1 MSSLVRRLRW
11 AGIIV
16 GMAGLLSGC
25 AMVSARKQGDMP
37 VASAGSNASGG
48 IDASAGPNSS
58 TGTNASTTNS
68 ASASN
73 NASASAGTD
82 TAVKKSASTNTN
94 TGTNGDPSANY
105 YSGTAT
111 DPHPLLH
118 DIEAYYTSPLRWD
131 VKDWA
136 FFAGAVGLVAGA
148 HHYDAQVRT
157 HFIKQGVQPI
167 GGSTKDLQD
176 AAPAAAAVVG
186 TWLYANLIDSSDGH
200 REAWNMLEAGG
211 LSGVTAY
218 ALKYVAA
225 RERPDQTSDPNK
237 WRSSGSSFPS
247 FHAAAAFAVGSVL
260 AESGNDDYRWIRR
273 LLGYGAVAGFTAY
286 ERLKHNAHWLSDDV
300 AGAAIGG
307 ATAHFVLERDAER
320 REARKNY
327 SVSLV
332 PLEGGAMLTY
342 SLTLE

>member
-1 MSSLVRRLRW
+1 MRCLRW

-16 GMAGLLSGC
+16 GVAGFLSGC
-25 AMVSARKQGDMP
+25 TTVSGRKQGDSP
-37 VASAGSNASGG
+37 VASAGSNVSGG
-48 IDASAGPNSS
+48 TGASTGADAS
-58 TGTNASTTNS
+58 TNASTGNNGS
-68 ASASN
+68 ASTGGA
-73 NASASAGTD
+73 D
-82 TAVKKSASTNTN
+82 TAVKKSTNTN
-94 TGTNGDPSANY
+94 TDTSVNVGYNAIYNSGPPANQ
-105 YSGTAT
+105 
-111 DPHPLLH
+111 HPLLL
-118 DIEAYYTSPLRWD
+118 DIKDYYTAPLRWD

-148 HHYDAQVRT
+148 HHYDTQVRT

-200 REAWNMLEAGG
+200 REAWNMVEAGG
-211 LSGVTAY
+211 LATVTTY
-218 ALKYVAA
+218 ALKFVAA

-237 WRSSGSSFPS
+237 WRASGSSFPS

-273 LLGYGAVAGFTAY
+273 FLGYGAIAGFTAY

-307 ATAHFVLERDAER
+307 ATGHFVLERAAER
-320 REARKNY
+320 TEARKNY
-327 SVSLV
+327 SVSLL

-342 SLTLE
+342 SLTIQ

>member
-1 MSSLVRRLRW
+1 MRCLRW

-16 GMAGLLSGC
+16 GMAGFISGC
-25 AMVSARKQGDMP
+25 ATVSGRKQGDAP
-37 VASAGSNASGG
+37 VASAG
-48 IDASAGPNSS
+48 DAAQ
-58 TGTNASTTNS
+58 
-68 ASASN
+68 
-73 NASASAGTD
+73 
-82 TAVKKSASTNTN
+82 KSANTNTN
-94 TGTNGDPSANY
+94 GGTDVGPSAGY
-105 YSGTAT
+105 YSGSQT
-111 DPHPLLH
+111 DQHPLLH

-148 HHYDAQVRT
+148 HHYDTQVRT

-200 REAWNMLEAGG
+200 REAWNMVEAGG
-211 LSGVTAY
+211 LASVTTY
-218 ALKYVAA
+218 ALKFVAA

-237 WRSSGSSFPS
+237 WRASGSSFPS

-260 AESGNDDYRWIRR
+260 AESGNDEYRWIRR
-273 LLGYGAVAGFTAY
+273 FLGYGAIAGFTAY

-307 ATAHFVLERDAER
+307 ATAHFVLERAAER
-320 REARKNY
+320 TEARKNY
-327 SVSLV
+327 SVSLL

-342 SLTLE
+342 SLTIQ

>member
-1 MSSLVRRLRW
+1 MSSLMRCLRW
-11 AGIIV
+11 TGIIV
-16 GMAGLLSGC
+16 GMAGYLSGC
-25 AMVSARKQGDMP
+25 ATVSAQKQDDRV
-37 VASAGSNASGG
+37 VASTGSNAG
-48 IDASAGPNSS
+48 
-58 TGTNASTTNS
+58 
-68 ASASN
+68 
-73 NASASAGTD
+73 AGTD
-82 TAVKKSASTNTN
+82 ASISLDSN
-94 TGTNGDPSANY
+94 TGSKANTDTNVGPGANGGPGTSVGPGANVGPGADY
-105 YSGTAT
+105 YSGSSINQ
-111 DPHPLLH
+111 HPLLG

-148 HHYDAQVRT
+148 HHYDTQVRT

-176 AAPAAAAVVG
+176 AAPAAAAVVA
-186 TWLYANLIDSSDGH
+186 TWLYANMIDSSDGQ
-200 REAWNMLEAGG
+200 REAWNMVEAGG
-211 LSGVTAY
+211 LSTVTTY
-218 ALKYVAA
+218 ALKYIAS

-237 WRSSGSSFPS
+237 WRASGSSFPS

-273 LLGYGAVAGFTAY
+273 FLGYGAIAGFTAY

-307 ATAHFVLERDAER
+307 ATAHFVLERDAAR
-320 REARKNY
+320 IEARKNY

-342 SLTLE
+342 SLTIQ

>member
-1 MSSLVRRLRW
+1 MRCVRW
-11 AGIIV
+11 AGVIV
-16 GMAGLLSGC
+16 GMVGFLSGC
-25 AMVSARKQGDMP
+25 ATVSGRKQGEVP
-37 VASAGSNASGG
+37 VASADANASGG
-48 IDASAGPNSS
+48 SNAGGGTGAGASPNAG
-58 TGTNASTTNS
+58 
-68 ASASN
+68 
-73 NASASAGTD
+73 ASASAN
-82 TAVKKSASTNTN
+82 ASTGAAGAETAAKNSANTN
-94 TGTNGDPSANY
+94 ANTGANVGPYANY
-105 YSGTAT
+105 SSSS
-111 DPHPLLH
+111 PSNQHPLLS

-136 FFAGAVGLVAGA
+136 YFAGAVGLVAGA
-148 HHYDAQVRT
+148 HHYDTQVRT

-186 TWLYANLIDSSDGH
+186 TWLYANLIDSTDGH
-200 REAWNMLEAGG
+200 HEAWNMLEAGG
-211 LSGVTAY
+211 LSTVTTY

-237 WRSSGSSFPS
+237 WRASGSSFPS

-260 AESGNDDYRWIRR
+260 AESGNDEYRWIRR
-273 LLGYGAVAGFTAY
+273 LLGYGAIGGFTAY

-307 ATAHFVLERDAER
+307 ATAHFVLERDAAR

-342 SLTLE
+342 SLTLQ

>member
-1 MSSLVRRLRW
+1 MRCLRW

-16 GMAGLLSGC
+16 GMVGFLSGC
-25 AMVSARKQGDMP
+25 ASVSARKQGDAP

-48 IDASAGPNSS
+48 TDASAGPN
-58 TGTNASTTNS
+58 AST
-68 ASASN
+68 SN
-73 NASASAGTD
+73 NP
-82 TAVKKSASTNTN
+82 SASTNTN
-94 TGTNGDPSANY
+94 GGTNVGPSANY
-105 YSGTAT
+105 YSGSST
-111 DPHPLLH
+111 DQHPLLH

-131 VKDWA
+131 FKDWA

-148 HHYDAQVRT
+148 HHYDTQVRT
-157 HFIKQGVQPI
+157 HFIKEGVQPI

-176 AAPAAAAVVG
+176 AAPAAVAVVG

-200 REAWNMLEAGG
+200 REAWNMVEAGG
-211 LSGVTAY
+211 LSAVTAY
-218 ALKYVAA
+218 ALKYVAG

-237 WRSSGSSFPS
+237 WRASGSSFPS
-247 FHAAAAFAVGSVL
+247 FHAAAAFAIGSVL

-300 AGAAIGG
+300 AGAEIGG

-320 REARKNY
+320 TEARKNY
-327 SVSLV
+327 SVSLL

-342 SLTLE
+342 SLTLQ

>member
-1 MSSLVRRLRW
+1 MRCLRW

-16 GMAGLLSGC
+16 GMAGFLSGC
-25 AMVSARKQGDMP
+25 ATVSGRTQGEAP
-37 VASAGSNASGG
+37 VASAGSNVGG
-48 IDASAGPNSS
+48 GTDASAGLDAS
-58 TGTNASTTNS
+58 TSTNASTGGN
-68 ASASN
+68 AGASN
-73 NASASAGTD
+73 NASTSAGTGAD
-82 TAVKKSASTNTN
+82 TAVRNSANANTN
-94 TGTNGDPSANY
+94 TAANVGPNANY
-105 YSGTAT
+105 SSSS
-111 DPHPLLH
+111 PPNQHPLLS

-136 FFAGAVGLVAGA
+136 YFAGAVGLVAGA
-148 HHYDAQVRT
+148 HHYDTQVRT

-200 REAWNMLEAGG
+200 REAWNMVEAGG
-211 LSGVTAY
+211 LASVTTY
-218 ALKYVAA
+218 ALKFVAA

-237 WRSSGSSFPS
+237 WRASGSSFPS

-273 LLGYGAVAGFTAY
+273 FLGYGAIAGFTAY

-307 ATAHFVLERDAER
+307 ATAHFVLERAAER
-320 REARKNY
+320 AEARKNY
-327 SVSLV
+327 SVSLL
-332 PLEGGAMLTY
+332 PLDGGAMLTY
-342 SLTLE
+342 SLTIQ